1 MSQLILDLDHTL
13 LNTTAFKLAL
23 AESLDLSAYEW
34 EQAYAGFMRDNQ
46 LFRVDDFL
54 QGVTPT
60 QREAFF
66 QVVDN
71 LRKYLYL
78 DTLPFLQSAHA
89 AGHQLTIV
97 TFGDEAWQTRKLQGL
112 HLPDYVHTL
121 ATADTKVT
129 ALAELVNDDTLVVDD
144 RATEL
149 EAIVAAYPQV
159 VAYWITRPEGKY
171 TEPIPQCPHHQIE
184 SLNQIKL

>member
-1 MSQLILDLDHTL
+1 MSRLILDLDHTL

-23 AESLDLSAYEW
+23 ANSLDLSVAEW
-34 EQAYAGFMRDNQ
+34 DQAYTGFMQDNQ

-54 QGVTPT
+54 QGVTAA
-60 QREAFF
+60 QRESFF
-66 QVVDN
+66 QVVDH
-71 LRKYLYL
+71 LRKYLYP
-78 DTLPFLQSAHA
+78 DTLPFLQSAHT
-89 AGHQLTIV
+89 AGYQQTIV
-97 TFGDEAWQTRKLQGL
+97 TFGEQDWQTRKLQGL
-112 HLPDYVHTL
+112 HLPDYVQTV
-121 ATADTKVT
+121 ATAGSKVA
-129 ALAELVNDDTLVVDD
+129 ALAELVNEDTLVVDD

>member
-1 MSQLILDLDHTL
+1 MSRLILDLDHTL

-34 EQAYAGFMRDNQ
+34 EQAYTGFMRDNQ

-54 QGVTPT
+54 QGVTPV

-66 QVVDN
+66 SVVEQ
-71 LRKYLYL
+71 LRKYLYP

-89 AGHQLTIV
+89 AGHTITIV
-97 TFGDEAWQTRKLQGL
+97 TFGDQDWQAKKLAGL
-112 HLPDYVHTL
+112 QLPAYVQTI
-121 ATADTKVT
+121 ATSGTKVS

-144 RATEL
+144 RAIEL

-159 VAYWITRPEGKY
+159 VAYWMTRPEGKY